1 MSAIPAQPRTD
12 TISARRKLARRVGK
26 NMPLL
31 FMCLPGIVYLLVFAY
46 LPMFGIV
53 IAFKNFKFSEGILG
67 SEWVGLKNF
76 EFLFASEAAW
86 RITYNTIFLNFLFIF
101 FGLVAAVALA
111 IMMNEVKNKLVNRFL
126 QSTFFFPNILS
137 WVVVAAFMVPFM
149 ATDTGLVNQIFLAVG
164 LPQIDFYSRA
174 ELWPLI
180 LVIVSI
186 WKGAGY
192 GSLIYLAAIMGIS
205 QEYYE
210 SARIDGASKWKQI
223 WHITIPLLRPLM
235 IILTILAIGRIFYA
249 DFGMF
254 FNLIGNAGNLYPT
267 TDVIDTYVFRALR
280 TTGDVGMAAAAGVYQ
295 SIVGF
300 ILVLLTNFA
309 VRKIDKDSSLF

>member
-1 MSAIPAQPRTD
+1 
-12 TISARRKLARRVGK
+12 
-26 NMPLL
+26 
-31 FMCLPGIVYLLVFAY
+31 MCLPGIVYLLVFAY